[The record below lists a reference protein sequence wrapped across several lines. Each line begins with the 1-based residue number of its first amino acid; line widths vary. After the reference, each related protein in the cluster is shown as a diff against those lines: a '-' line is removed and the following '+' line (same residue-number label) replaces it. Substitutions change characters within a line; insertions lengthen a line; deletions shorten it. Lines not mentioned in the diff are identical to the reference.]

1 MQDSN
6 YACPTKEARAYD
18 LACLAKEAKALVVK
32 GINSKNII
40 IVETPIK
47 GSNPT
52 RGSKSRM
59 ICIDFTSHIDFISY
73 IDFTT
78 LRKKDMIKAK
88 KVDRAKP
95 RD

>member
-47 GSNPT
+47 GSNPIQ
-52 RGSKSRM
+52 GSKSRT
-59 ICIDFTSHIDFISY
+59 IYTNFY
-73 IDFTT
+73 
-78 LRKKDMIKAK
+78 
-88 KVDRAKP
+88 
-95 RD
+95 